1 MAFSLSSLFGKSK
14 KSAAEQA
21 AASVGLQLRL
31 LSMALVLAIAAA
43 VASEYLDT
51 LSTAQSLRGVEEA
64 EALQVLS
71 QRLAKDVQLAVQG
84 NRAALDSVLKDHEKI
99 EEVLLILDK
108 GDATHDPASGEPR
121 IVLDEISVIA
131 QKTIKDVEVIER
143 NRAALESLGESTRKM
158 ERLDRELRPLLDDL
172 AANLS
177 SPAAGRFA
185 LFVER
190 MNADVATLRGEITMD
205 NFTSLGVNTHEATAA
220 LEKIPVSAPGLATI
234 KEKYKSYR
242 EEVETIIANSR
253 DLVAAK
259 NASKSVLEDSDQLL
273 AQAEKLT
280 GAYDATLQNRITL
293 MALIASGVVI
303 LILVAAFAQVYLVDL
318 RKRTREAE
326 RVNRSNQDSILRLM
340 NEMGELADGDLT
352 VKATVSEDITGAIAD
367 SVNFTVGELRKLV
380 TGITKV
386 SDQVARATETTDIIA
401 REQLA
406 AAQKQ
411 SDEIRDAGESVG
423 LITRSIQEV
432 DASATESLLVA
443 SRTLAVTE
451 EGARA
456 VQNTVAGMD
465 EIREQIQET
474 SKRIKRLGESS
485 QEIGEIVDLISD
497 ITEQTNVLALNA
509 AIQAASAGEAGRGFS
524 VVAAEVQRLA
534 ERSAEAT
541 KQIGTLV
548 KAIQGDT
555 QDAIAAMET
564 STVGVV
570 SGAKLANAAG
580 QSLREIERVSRELA
594 SLIGSISVSTQV
606 QTDMAQ
612 DVAATM
618 TGILKITEQTTE
630 GTKRT
635 SASVVELAA
644 LATGLKASV
653 AGFKV

>member
-1 MAFSLSSLFGKSK
+1 MAFTLAGLFGKGK
-14 KSAAEQA
+14 AKSAQDAGG
-21 AASVGLQLRL
+21 VGFQLRVLSVL
-31 LSMALVLAIAAA
+31 LILAFAAAA
-43 VASEYLDT
+43 VSEYFDV
-51 LSTAQSLRGVEEA
+51 LSTRQSLRGVEEA
-64 EALQVLS
+64 DQLQVLS
-71 QRLAKDVQLAVQG
+71 QRLAKDIQQAVQG
-84 NRAALDSVLKDHEKI
+84 DRAALDRVTKDREEI
-99 EEVLLILDK
+99 EVDLQILDK
-108 GDATHDPASGEPR
+108 GDATHDPASGEAR
-121 IVLDEISVIA
+121 IVLDEILVTA
-131 QKTIKDVEVIER
+131 QRTIKDVQMVEQ
-143 NRAALESLGESTRKM
+143 NRAALESLGEATRSM
-158 ERLDRELRPLLDDL
+158 ESLNKELRSRLDDL
-172 AANLS
+172 MANTS
-177 SPAAGRFA
+177 HPAAGRFA

-190 MNADVATLRGEITMD
+190 MDADISVLRGDITMD
-205 NFTSLGVNTHEATAA
+205 NFTSLGVNTHEASEA
-220 LEKIPVSAPGLATI
+220 LAKIPESAPGLAVI
-234 KEKYKSYR
+234 KEKFKSYR
-242 EEVETIIANSR
+242 EGMETVIGASR
-253 DLVAAK
+253 ELVAAK
-259 NASKSVLEDSDQLL
+259 AATKAVLVDSDQLL
-273 AQAEKLT
+273 AQAIKLT
-280 GAYDATLQNRITL
+280 AAFDATLQNRITL

-303 LILVAAFAQVYLVDL
+303 LILVAAFAQVYLTDL

-367 SVNFTVGELRKLV
+367 SVNFTVDELRKLV
-380 TGITKV
+380 AGITTV
-386 SDQVARATETTDIIA
+386 SAQVARATDTTEVIA
-401 REQLA
+401 KEQLM

-411 SDEIRDAGESVG
+411 SDEIRDAGESIN
-423 LITRSIQEV
+423 LITKSIQEV
-432 DASATESLLVA
+432 DASATQSLQVA

-541 KQIGTLV
+541 KQIGSLV

-580 QSLREIERVSRELA
+580 QSLREVERVSRELA
-594 SLIGSISVSTQV
+594 TLIGSISVSTQV
-606 QTDMAQ
+606 QTEMAN
-612 DVAATM
+612 DVAASM
-618 TGILKITEQTTE
+618 TGILQITAQTTE

-635 SASVVELAA
+635 SASVVELAN

>member
-1 MAFSLSSLFGKSK
+1 MAFTLAGLFGKGK
-14 KSAAEQA
+14 TKAAQDA
-21 AASVGLQLRL
+21 GGVGFQLRV
-31 LSMALVLAIAAA
+31 LSVLLVLAFAAAA
-43 VASEYLDT
+43 VSEYLDT
-51 LSTAQSLRGVEEA
+51 LATAQSLRGVEESD
-64 EALQVLS
+64 ALQVLS

-84 NRAALDSVLKDHEKI
+84 DRAALDSVIKDHEKI
-99 EEVLLILDK
+99 EEILQVLDK

-121 IVLDEISVIA
+121 IVLDEILATA
-131 QKTIKDVEVIER
+131 QKTIKDVQVVEQ
-143 NRAALESLGESTRKM
+143 NRAALENLGEVTRTM
-158 ERLDRELRPLLDDL
+158 ERLNKELRPRLDDL
-172 AANLS
+172 IANTS
-177 SPAAGRFA
+177 HPAAGRFA
-185 LFVER
+185 LFEER
-190 MNADVATLRGEITMD
+190 MDVDISVLRGDITMD
-205 NFTSLGVNTHEATAA
+205 NFTSLGLNTHEATTA
-220 LEKIPVSAPGLATI
+220 LEKIPESASGLATI
-234 KEKYKSYR
+234 KEKYKNYR
-242 EEVETIIANSR
+242 EAVETIIAKSR
-253 DLVAAK
+253 ELVAAK
-259 NASKSVLEDSDQLL
+259 GASKSVLEDSDQLL

-280 GAYDATLQNRITL
+280 AAYDATLQNRITL

-303 LILVAAFAQVYLVDL
+303 LILVAAFAQVYLTDL

-367 SVNFTVGELRKLV
+367 SVNFTVDELRKLV

-386 SDQVARATETTDIIA
+386 SAQVARATDTTEVIA
-401 REQLA
+401 KEQLM

-411 SDEIRDAGESVG
+411 SDEIRDAGESID
-423 LITRSIQEV
+423 LITKSIQEV
-432 DASATESLLVA
+432 DASATQSLQVA

-541 KQIGTLV
+541 KQIGSLV

-580 QSLREIERVSRELA
+580 QSLREVEQVSRELA
-594 SLIGSISVSTQV
+594 ALISSISVSTQV
-606 QTDMAQ
+606 QTEMAN
-612 DVAATM
+612 DVASTM
-618 TGILKITEQTTE
+618 TGILQITAQTTE

-635 SASVVELAA
+635 SASVVELAN